1 MVVVTTYVGTEVACK
16 VYLDLSYA
24 KIDIFGLK
32 NNGTKRIVPVS
43 MSSKSKSKLPSGETM
58 VVIMRTTKWGNHGGH
73 YDLCGHT
80 AAVMDLV
87 G

>member
-1 MVVVTTYVGTEVACK
+1 MACK
-16 VYLDLSYA
+16 VYLDLSCA

-32 NNGTKRIVPVS
+32 NNGTKRIAQVN
-43 MSSKSKSKLPSGETM
+43 MSSKSKSKLPSGDTM
-58 VVIMRTTKWGNHGGH
+58 VVVMRTTKWGNHGGR

-80 AAVMDLV
+80 AAVMGLV